1 MLTRPLALSIGLR
14 YTRAKRRNHFIS
26 FIAIASMIGIA
37 LGVMVLITVLS
48 VMNGFDEQ
56 IQARVFSL
64 APQIT
69 FSTDSNLLPNWQGL
83 ATIVTK
89 QKGVI
94 ATAPYVY
101 GQGILSSYGQVHP
114 AAVFGIIPDK
124 EAKISD
130 LAKTMQGGKLA
141 DLTPGNYGIVLGE
154 DLAANL
160 TVGLGDKITLITP
173 TASFTPV
180 GIIPRFKR
188 FTVVGIF
195 SAGNGFGF
203 DSNYAYI
210 NIQDAQALYQLGQAV
225 SGLRVKVKNVYQ
237 APDIAQALLKQLPAN
252 IVSSDWTEQY
262 GPFFQAIAT
271 EKTMMFLVLLLIIAI
286 AAFNLVSSLVM
297 VVTDKVADIAILR
310 TLGATPRMIMHIFM
324 IQGTLIGLVGTLL
337 GLILGILLSLHVTE
351 IFAWL
356 QAVFHLNFLSSNV
369 YYVNFLP
376 SHLMFSDILKVT
388 VCALF
393 MSFMATWYP
402 SWRASRIQAAE
413 ALRYE

>member
-1 MLTRPLALSIGLR
+1 MLKRPLALSIGLR

-69 FSTDSNLLPNWQGL
+69 FSTDSNLLPDWQAL
-83 ATIVTK
+83 DAKVDK
-89 QKGVI
+89 AKGVV

-114 AAVFGIIPDK
+114 AAVFGIVPDR
-124 EAKISD
+124 ESKISE
-130 LAKTMQGGKLA
+130 LGQSMKGGSLQ
-141 DLTPGNYGIVLGE
+141 DLTPGSYGIVLGE

-160 TVGLGDKITLITP
+160 TVGLGDKLTLITP
-173 TASFTPV
+173 TASFTPL

-210 NIQDAQALYQLGQAV
+210 NMQDAQALYQLGTAV
-225 SGLRVKVKNVYQ
+225 SGLRLKVNNVYQ
-237 APDIAQALLKQLPAN
+237 APDIATQLLRNLPAN
-252 IVSSDWTEQY
+252 VIATDWTEQY

-310 TLGATPRMIMHIFM
+310 TLGATPTMIMHIFM
-324 IQGTLIGLVGTLL
+324 IQGTLIGIVGTLL
-337 GLILGILLSLHVTE
+337 GLVAGILLSLHVTE
-351 IFAWL
+351 IFGWL
-356 QAVFHLNFLSSNV
+356 QAVFHLNFLSSSV

-376 SHLMFSDILKVT
+376 SHLMLADILKVAG
-388 VCALF
+388 CALL
-393 MSFMATWYP
+393 MSFVATWYP
-402 SWRASRIQAAE
+402 SSRAARVQPAE

>member
-1 MLTRPLALSIGLR
+1 MLKRPLALSIGLR

-37 LGVMVLITVLS
+37 LGVMVLVTVLS

-69 FSTDSNLLPNWQGL
+69 FSTDSNLLRDWQAL
-83 ATIVTK
+83 DANVVK
-89 QKGVI
+89 QRGVV

-101 GQGILSSYGQVHP
+101 GQGILSSFGQVHP
-114 AAVFGIIPDK
+114 AAVFGIMPDR

-130 LAKTMQGGKLA
+130 LGKSMKSGSLQN
-141 DLTPGNYGIVLGE
+141 LVPGNYGIVLGE

-160 TVGLGDKITLITP
+160 TVSIGDKLTLITP
-173 TASFTPV
+173 TASFTPI

-210 NIQDAQALYQLGQAV
+210 NMQDAQALYQLGSAV
-225 SGLRVKVKNVYQ
+225 SGLRLKVKNVYQ
-237 APDIAQALLKQLPAN
+237 APEIAATLLGQLPAN
-252 IVSSDWTEQY
+252 VIATDWTEQY

-310 TLGATPRMIMHIFM
+310 TLGATPTMIMHIFM
-324 IQGTLIGLVGTLL
+324 IQGTLIGVVGTLL
-337 GLILGILLSLHVTE
+337 GLITGILLSLHVTE

-356 QAVFHLNFLSSNV
+356 QQVFHISFLSSNV

-376 SHLMFSDILKVT
+376 SHLMLSDILKVAGS
-388 VCALF
+388 ALV
-393 MSFMATWYP
+393 MSFVATWYP
-402 SWRASRIQAAE
+402 SWRAASVQPAE

>member
-1 MLTRPLALSIGLR
+1 MLRRPLALFLGLR

-37 LGVMVLITVLS
+37 LGVMVLMTVLS

-56 IQARVFSL
+56 IQSRVFSL

-69 FSTDSNLLPNWQGL
+69 LSTDSNLLSDWQNL
-83 ATIVTK
+83 ATTVG
-89 QKGVI
+89 QQPGVV
-94 ATAPYVY
+94 AMAPYVY

-114 AAVFGIIPDK
+114 AAVFGILPDK
-124 EAKISD
+124 EAAISS
-130 LAKTMQGGKLA
+130 LGKSMESGRLQ
-141 DLTPGNYGIVLGE
+141 DLTPGNYGIILGA

-160 TVGLGDKITLITP
+160 TVGIGDKLTLITP
-173 TASFTPV
+173 TASFTPL

-210 NIQDAQALYQLGQAV
+210 HLQDAQALYQLGQAV
-225 SGLRVKVKNVYQ
+225 SGLRLKVNNVYH
-237 APDIAQALLKQLPAN
+237 APDIAAKLLRKLPAN
-252 IVSSDWTEQY
+252 MVATDWTEQY

-310 TLGATPRMIMHIFM
+310 TLGATPGMVMTIFM
-324 IQGTLIGLVGTLL
+324 VQGTLIGLVGTAF
-337 GLILGILLSLHVTE
+337 GLIGGIFLSLNVTE

-356 QAVFHLNFLSSNV
+356 QHIFHLDFLSSNV

-376 SHLMFSDILKVT
+376 SHLMVSDVVKVT
-388 VCALF
+388 GCALL
-393 MSFMATWYP
+393 MSFIATWYP
-402 SWRASRIQAAE
+402 SWRAARVQPAE